1 MSIRPVSFENGI
13 YQVWHDEFNH
23 GGEVP
28 VSEIEFNPTLQGGV
42 DFQIIKLPCPAG
54 CNSISWHPIGGGA
67 DPDGVQPM
75 FAQIISERG
84 CSCGLIS
91 GPISLR
97 LAQAHVKKHTD
108 AMDGRGRYR
117 DNSLPTGP
125 FEIVVN
131 INTRAIVGIGPFEDS
146 DDFGPD
152 YLIVPIDN
160 EATYELA
167 CQLTSKFDLVSMVLE
182 AANK

>member
-1 MSIRPVSFENGI
+1 MSIHPLSYANGI
-13 YQVWHDEFNH
+13 YEIWHDEKDH
-23 GGEVP
+23 GGQISAEQVNFATDAADG
-28 VSEIEFNPTLQGGV
+28 SEIYK
-42 DFQIIKLPCPAG
+42 IIGLYCPDDG
-54 CNSISWHPIGGGA
+54 DSSWHPIGGGA
-67 DPDGVQPM
+67 APEEVQQM
-75 FAQIISERG
+75 FAQVISTQG
-84 CSCGLIS
+84 CPCGLIQ
-91 GPISLR
+91 GPIPLR
-97 LAQAHVKKHTD
+97 FAQAHVKKHAD

-182 AANK
+182 TTNQ